1 MATFKV
7 WTQTNA
13 QTSCSQVQQSH
24 VARRLVPFASGWHFD
39 LQNRMA
45 ASILQVA
52 ASHGLSNRAIIHA
65 GGAQNPARGK
75 VRFQADWPLP
85 HRAFLST
92 SPPCSRRFKKQGGC
106 LYPLRNTSSIPA
118 ASLRRL
124 QLWMKLACF
133 LTSTTSL
140 ASLHPFPPP
149 QLSDPKMLHHSTTG
163 EGFYARP
170 CRRWRRY
177 RAQRRELAT
186 WSSRQKGGNCR
197 LVPARLP
204 CCADIRLF

>member
-1 MATFKV
+1 
-7 WTQTNA
+7 
-13 QTSCSQVQQSH
+13 
-24 VARRLVPFASGWHFD
+24 
-39 LQNRMA
+39 MA

-133 LTSTTSL
+133 FTSPTRHFLPSTRFPRPNSLIRKCCTTARRARVSMRGL
-140 ASLHPFPPP
+140 VDDGGDIAHRGGSPP
-149 QLSDPKMLHHSTTG
+149 HG
-163 EGFYARP
+163 ARG
-170 CRRWRRY
+170 
-177 RAQRRELAT
+177 RREETAGRSQHGSPAAPTSGCFAMAAFAASICASAPQNLDPVR
-186 WSSRQKGGNCR
+186 SSAFVSHHLCLKSHQ
-197 LVPARLP
+197 
-204 CCADIRLF
+204 

>member
-1 MATFKV
+1 MDYSAQDALMATFKV
-7 WTQTNA
+7 WTQTA
-13 QTSCSQVQQSH
+13 TAAVLSRLSQVTLVHSH
-24 VARRLVPFASGWHFD
+24 VARRLVPFASLVGIST
-39 LQNRMA
+39 MA
-45 ASILQVA
+45 ALILQMA
-52 ASHGLSNRAIIHA
+52 ASHGLSNRAITHA
-65 GGAQNPARGK
+65 GSAQNPARGK

-85 HRAFLST
+85 QRAFLST

-106 LYPLRNTSSIPA
+106 LYPLRNTSSIQE

-124 QLWMKLACF
+124 QLWMKLPCF
-133 LTSTTSL
+133 LTSPTSL
-140 ASLHPFPPP
+140 PSLHPFPPP

-197 LVPARLP
+197 
-204 CCADIRLF
+204 